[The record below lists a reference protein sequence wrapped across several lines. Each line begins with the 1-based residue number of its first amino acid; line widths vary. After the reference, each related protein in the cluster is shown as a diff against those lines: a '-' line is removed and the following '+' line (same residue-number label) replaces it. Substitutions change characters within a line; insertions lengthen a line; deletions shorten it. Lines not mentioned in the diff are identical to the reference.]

1 MFKNIKPDFGSAG
14 PVRQIWVSILSGRA
28 LQYTISQPGLCP
40 QDYYLPSGFWDF
52 PTALVGLELG
62 LEGHFLLYFSLL
74 LWEHFSPTR
83 PVKSN
88 EKECCKMIGEI
99 NILIVFRNGNFL
111 LKWVHPIIFASNV
124 FHNSHLIQKCIQ
136 NQQQLLNQMRVVKNI
151 RHKDDRM
158 NSL

>member
-1 MFKNIKPDFGSAG
+1 MFKNTKPDSGSAG
-14 PVRQIWVSILSGRA
+14 PVRQIWVSILSSRA
-28 LQYTISQPGLCP
+28 LQYTISQPYLCP
-40 QDYYLPSGFWDF
+40 QHYYLPSGFWDF

-111 LKWVHPIIFASNV
+111 LPPKAITSILFQIYFWD
-124 FHNSHLIQKCIQ
+124 HNAWSGSRILE
-136 NQQQLLNQMRVVKNI
+136 N
-151 RHKDDRM
+151 
-158 NSL
+158 